1 MTDATLLIRT
11 SRRGYDGTDRFI
23 LGIVLAVT
31 TFWFFAQTTL
41 NVAPSMAADLRIS
54 DSVGIFRQ
62 GDVH

>member
-1 MTDATLLIRT
+1 MTVATLPVRT
-11 SRRGYDGTDRFI
+11 TRRGYEGTDRLI

-31 TFWFFAQTTL
+31 TFWLFAQTTL

-54 DSVGIFRQ
+54 DSVSILRQ